1 MDEPR
6 AYTDSLDSPR
16 PGLGGFPLIVFY
28 MINHKV
34 TPNVILS
41 HNSQVESPKI
51 LEIKIHATLN
61 AYNFLCKPPIKVR
74 FFKNLYPCQKLS
86 INMWHATYT
95 QIN

>member
-28 MINHKV
+28 MINL
-34 TPNVILS
+34 NAILS

-61 AYNFLCKPPIKVR
+61 AHNFLCKPPIKVR
-74 FFKNLYPCQKLS
+74 FKKYIYPCQKLS
-86 INMWHATYT
+86 INM
-95 QIN
+95 